1 MPRELDFSDPDRR
14 FAAAVSQLAGD
25 FWSDFDELVE
35 RAGDATALAHHR
47 VVARQFHEA
56 PLALVAR

>member
-14 FAAAVSQLAGD
+14 FAVALSQRAGD
-25 FWSDFDELVE
+25 SGSDFDDLVE

-47 VVARQFHEA
+47 VVARQLREL
-56 PLALVAR
+56 PLALLER

>member
-14 FAAAVSQLAGD
+14 FASAVSQLAGD
-25 FWSDFDELVE
+25 SGGDFEELVE

-47 VVARQFHEA
+47 VVARLYRQA
-56 PLALVAR
+56 PLALAAR